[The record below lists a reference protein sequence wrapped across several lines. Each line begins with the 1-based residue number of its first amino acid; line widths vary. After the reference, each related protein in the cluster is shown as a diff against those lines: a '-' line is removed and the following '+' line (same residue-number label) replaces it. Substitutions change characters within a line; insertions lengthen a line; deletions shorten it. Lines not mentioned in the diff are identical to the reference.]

1 MNQGSGTPAL
11 QPSKALARERMRRLQ
26 ECDKLALLMGS
37 GLAKYA
43 IEIGPHG
50 RELQAGINRGPL
62 QVESFGQRSREPH
75 FTRATPAIAN
85 CGQVKSRSSAHG
97 SGIGVSIDSMRAR
110 WDCRAAPM

>member
-43 IEIGPHG
+43 IEIGSHG
-50 RELQAGINRGPL
+50 GELQAGINRGPL

-75 FTRATPAIAN
+75 FRRCQIEQSRQYRWRRDKRGLADHRRDDEYVRAVLA
-85 CGQVKSRSSAHG
+85 
-97 SGIGVSIDSMRAR
+97 
-110 WDCRAAPM
+110 